1 MTQQLPKGTV
11 TFLFTDVE
19 GSTRLWE
26 QAPDSMLA
34 AIRLHDETIEAAVEA
49 HGGVPVRPRG
59 EGDSRFIVFANAEEA
74 VAGAAAMQRQLTS
87 VDWQTPA
94 PLRVRA
100 SLHTGTADL
109 RLGDYYGSAVNRAA
123 RLRAIAHGGQTILSG
138 ATYALLSKL
147 PPGVS
152 LRDMGRH
159 RLKDLTEPEQVYQLD
174 IEGLADNFPPL
185 ASLNAVA
192 NNLPQQVTEFIGRE
206 EELAEV
212 RRLLNQTRLITVI
225 APGGVGKTRL
235 ALQVAAEAIAEYPDG
250 VFFIGLADLSS
261 SDDILLEVAEAIG
274 LGFSSDEDV
283 QTQLLNYLANRQ
295 QLFIFDNFEHL
306 IDGAGIVSAILRS
319 ASEVTVL
326 ATSRAKLNLSGE
338 TVFPLSGLETTQ
350 VSLEDVEQASGARLF
365 MDAARR
371 ARPGFTLQPGDL
383 KALNNILRLTGGV
396 PLGILLA
403 AAWVD
408 MISVAEIATEV
419 AKSLDFLESELS
431 DVPERQRSVRAVFE
445 YSWNLLSPDQQSL
458 FAALSIF
465 RGGFTRQAAEAVAG
479 ASLRDLAALAGKSL
493 VTPSP
498 DTGRYT
504 VHELLRQYA
513 EQELDLDQERA
524 KQLIEA
530 HAAFFGK
537 LVEGAWALEYESDQP
552 KMAAIIEAD
561 LDNIRLA
568 WRQHVATQ
576 NATAIRK
583 MIGPLWMVY
592 EFRGWY
598 PQAIVLFGG
607 VLESLDEHSLDPG
620 MIITRAL
627 TSAVQAYFLALQG
640 QVDLAAEKAAGAVDT
655 LRDTNDHEA
664 FFIALNGR
672 LVALMYSGR
681 FAEVVRETH
690 EGVALA
696 ESVND
701 PFWGGLITVYGVLPA
716 LVSGDIE
723 AAKVHLDAVQNV
735 LEPRGEHQIMSWT
748 FGHRARIAM
757 LEGRPNDAVELF
769 GRAVERASELGYMR
783 GIHVNLDGLGGAYL
797 AAGDYKAAEVAF
809 TKSLAAAEQM
819 SMVRE
824 MLGMIAKIARLQ
836 SLTGRPVKAV
846 ELNATVIANPGSAQ
860 RFLGDSATIR
870 ENASAALAELQ
881 GEMDPDE
888 YAAAFERGSAT
899 AYDVAA
905 KKLISSL
912 SES

>member
-1 MTQQLPKGTV
+1 MTPQLPEGKV
-11 TFLFTDVE
+11 TFLFTDIE

-26 QAPDSMLA
+26 QAPDSMMA
-34 AIRLHDETIEAAVEA
+34 AIRVHDETIEAAVA
-49 HGGVPVRPRG
+49 SHGGVPVRPRG
-59 EGDSRFIVFANAEEA
+59 EGDSRFIVFANAQDA
-74 VAGAAAMQRQLTS
+74 VAGAAAMQRQLAS
-87 VDWQTPA
+87 VEWQTPA

-100 SLHTGTADL
+100 ALHTGTADL
-109 RLGDYYGSAVNRAA
+109 RLGDYYGSTVNRAA

-138 ATYALLSKL
+138 VTYALLDDFPS
-147 PPGVS
+147 GVS

-174 IEGLADNFPPL
+174 IEGLAESFPPL
-185 ASLNAVA
+185 ASLNVVA
-192 NNLPQQVTEFIGRE
+192 NNLPQQMIEFIGRE
-206 EELAEV
+206 RELAEV
-212 RRLLNQTRLITVI
+212 RRLLDEVRLVTVI

-235 ALQVAAEAIAEYPDG
+235 ALQAGAESIADYPDG
-250 VFFIGLADLSS
+250 VFFIGLADISS
-261 SDDILLEVAEAIG
+261 SEDILLEVAEAIG

-306 IDGAGIVSAILRS
+306 IDGAVIVSEILRS

-338 TVFPLSGLETTQ
+338 TIFYLSGLEIVK
-350 VSLEDVEQASGARLF
+350 VSLEDAEQVSGARLF
-365 MDAARR
+365 IDAARR
-371 ARPGFTLQPGDL
+371 ARPDFALQQDDMEPL
-383 KALNNILRLTGGV
+383 TEILRLTHGV

-408 MISVAEIATEV
+408 MLSVADIAAEV

-465 RGGFTRQAAEAVAG
+465 RGGFAREAAEVVAG
-479 ASLRDLAALAGKSL
+479 ASLHDLAALAGKSL
-493 VTPSP
+493 LTPSP

-513 EQELDLDQERA
+513 EQELNRDAERA

-530 HAAFFGK
+530 HAAFFGT
-537 LVEGAWALEYESDQP
+537 LVEAAWALEYESDQP
-552 KMAAIIEAD
+552 KMAAIIESD

-568 WRQHVATQ
+568 WRHHVATQ

-598 PQAIVLFGG
+598 PQAVALFGG
-607 VLESLDEHSLDPG
+607 VLERLDETSLNPEK
-620 MIITRAL
+620 IIVRAL
-627 TSAVQAYFLALQG
+627 SSAVQSYFLALQG
-640 QVDLAAEKAAGAVDT
+640 QVNLAAEVAAEAVNT
-655 LRDTNDHEA
+655 LRDTDDHDA

-681 FAEVVRETH
+681 FAEAIRESNA
-690 EGVALA
+690 GVAVA
-696 ESVND
+696 ETIDD
-701 PFWGGLITVYGVLPA
+701 PFRGALISVYGILPA
-716 LVSGDIE
+716 IVSGDIE
-723 AAKVHLDAVQNV
+723 AAKSRLDTVQSA
-735 LEPRGEHQIMSWT
+735 LESRGEHQIMSWT
-748 FGHRARIAM
+748 LGHRARIA
-757 LEGRPNDAVELF
+757 LIEGKPNEAIDLF
-769 GRAVERASELGYMR
+769 GRAVERSTQLGYMR
-783 GIHVNLDGLGGAYL
+783 GIHVNLDGQGGAYL
-797 AAGDYKAAEVAF
+797 AAGDYEAAETAF
-809 TKSLAAAEQM
+809 IKSLAAAEQM

-824 MLGMIAKIARLQ
+824 MLGMIAKIAGLRA
-836 SLTGRPVKAV
+836 LTGRSIEAV
-846 ELNATVIANPGSAQ
+846 ELNATVVTDPGSTQ
-860 RFLGDSATIR
+860 RFLGERTSIR

-881 GEMDPDE
+881 GEMDPGE
-888 YAAAFERGSAT
+888 YAAAYTRGTSMP
-899 AYDVAA
+899 YDVTV

-912 SES
+912 SKV